1 MPRGSGRRLRRMER
15 DVIQRRKLHEEVSA
29 RLEADIHAGR
39 YAEGDQLPSE
49 RELMERY
56 GVGRPAVREALLA
69 LERMGLIAIRSGE
82 RSRVTAPRAE
92 VLFGQVAGAARR
104 LLATPDGVRHFQE
117 ARLLFETALAR
128 YAARHASAEDVDTL
142 ERALAANRA
151 ALGDLADFQR
161 TDVAFHYILAEL
173 PANPIFAALHQ
184 AMVEWLTEQRA
195 ITLRRPGADREAFEH
210 HRQIFEAIRAQDAD
224 AAERAMSL
232 HLEQVADLYWRTGRI
247 DAHVR
252 EGE

>member
-1 MPRGSGRRLRRMER
+1 MER
-15 DVIQRRKLHEEVSA
+15 EVIQRRKLHEEVAA

-49 RELMERY
+49 RELTERY
-56 GVGRPAVREALLA
+56 GVGRPAVREALLS
-69 LERMGLIAIRSGE
+69 LEKMGLVAIKAGE
-82 RSRVTAPRAE
+82 RARVTAPRAE

-128 YAARHASAEDVDTL
+128 FAARHASAADVAAL
-142 ERALAANRA
+142 ERALGANQA
-151 ALGDLADFQR
+151 ALGDLAEFQR
-161 TDVAFHYILAEL
+161 TDVAFHYVLAEL

-195 ITLRRPGADREAFEH
+195 TTLRQPGADREAFEH
-210 HRQIFEAIRAQDAD
+210 HKRIFEAIRGHNAD

-232 HLEQVADLYWRTGRI
+232 HLEQVASLYWQTVSA
-247 DAHVR
+247 DTALR
-252 EGE
+252 EAE

>member
-39 YAEGDQLPSE
+39 YAEVDQLPSE

-56 GVGRPAVREALLA
+56 GVGRPAVRE
-69 LERMGLIAIRSGE
+69 G
-82 RSRVTAPRAE
+82 
-92 VLFGQVAGAARR
+92 VL
-104 LLATPDGVRHFQE
+104 HFQE

-142 ERALAANRA
+142 ERAFAANRA

-173 PANPIFAALHQ
+173 
-184 AMVEWLTEQRA
+184 
-195 ITLRRPGADREAFEH
+195 
-210 HRQIFEAIRAQDAD
+210 
-224 AAERAMSL
+224 
-232 HLEQVADLYWRTGRI
+232 
-247 DAHVR
+247 
-252 EGE
+252 